1 MVEYK
6 QGFRRRALQCIKQ
19 KRPLLFKRSE
29 QVATFF
35 SLTVKQSIRP
45 EDDAIERIQIQ
56 MIVVHVYL
64 YNMYIY

>member
-35 SLTVKQSIRP
+35 SETKYTRP